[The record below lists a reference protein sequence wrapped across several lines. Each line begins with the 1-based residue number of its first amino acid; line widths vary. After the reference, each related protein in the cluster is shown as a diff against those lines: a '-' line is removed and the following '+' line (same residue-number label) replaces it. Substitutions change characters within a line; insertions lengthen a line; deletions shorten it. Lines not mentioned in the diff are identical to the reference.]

1 MYNFFLQTRLKSI
14 VFFNKND
21 TFITN
26 HPLKPRISA
35 PKCTKNILFRTD
47 LQ

>member
-1 MYNFFLQTRLKSI
+1 MYNFFCKLDLNLWYFLI
-14 VFFNKND
+14 ND

-35 PKCTKNILFRTD
+35 LKCTKNILFRTD

>member
-1 MYNFFLQTRLKSI
+1 MYNFFCKLDLNLWY
-14 VFFNKND
+14 FFNKND

-35 PKCTKNILFRTD
+35 LKCTKNILFRTD